1 MGRKKSQACE
11 MDVREKARTP
21 LASRLDE
28 LCDDAE
34 ALRQHLGVSTQAVS
48 QYRLG
53 VSRPTLENLCKIADF
68 YHVTTDY
75 LLGRTD
81 TQSPEETLQGAVM
94 YTGLS
99 EEAVQKLHAFSSNEL
114 GAGVGEN
121 VVEHADTLS
130 RLISSEDGL
139 EALNEI
145 ALSRVYARRTSIPK
159 EVLHIEE
166 HEKLYELAEKSG
178 NEIVSRRELRELHLE
193 WAAERIK
200 AACRK
205 ME

>member
-34 ALRQHLGVSTQAVS
+34 ALRQHLGVSVQAVS

-81 TQSPEETLQGAVM
+81 TRSPEGTLQGVVA

-99 EEAVQKLHAFSSNEL
+99 EKAVQKLHAFSNGAL

-145 ALSRVYARRTSIPK
+145 ALSRVYGRRTSIPK
-159 EVLHIEE
+159 EVLPIEE
-166 HEKLYELAEKSG
+166 HEKMYELAGKSG